1 MREGTLVA
9 GRFEVHRLAGAGGM
23 GVVYRATDQLTGR
36 PVALKV
42 APPELAA
49 RFRRE
54 SRLLEAMQHP
64 LIVQHIAHGANDD
77 GALWLAME
85 WLEGVTL
92 DARLAQGALPVADA
106 LLVAHQIAEA
116 LAAVHALGIAHR
128 DLKPSNVLLRD
139 GRVDG
144 VVLLDFGIAR
154 AASPSRST
162 TFVTEA
168 SSLVGSLGYVAP
180 EQARGDADVDA
191 RADVFALGVLLFECV
206 AGQRPFAADDP
217 LAEMCRILLEEPPRL
232 SDRRPEVPPSVDELV
247 ARLLAKDPAGRP
259 ADGRAA
265 SAAVAEARALLARS
279 PGEGPGGGPASV
291 TDDERR
297 LLSVVLVGAA
307 APAAGGPPPDDRGAR
322 GTRGNGSHGG
332 ARGNGSGGGD
342 GGARGSGSGGGDRA
356 GASVEQEPESAR
368 DAADEVVA
376 GLASAFGGERV
387 RLPGGTRMVVLSS
400 QTEEALSGRS
410 GAGTMYAF
418 DLAAR
423 AAQCALALKAALP
436 ARPVALATGR
446 AQLRGR
452 LPAGDVIDRAVAR
465 LREAQGAVRVDEVT
479 AGLIAPR
486 FEVEGGGRSFALKGE
501 RDTAE
506 PDRTL
511 LGRVTAFV
519 GRDREIAML
528 RGLFEQ
534 SAEEPVARAALV
546 LGEAGIGKSRLR
558 SELVRAV
565 RAADARASVYVAR
578 GDPVAA
584 GAPFGMV
591 GELVLAA
598 AGCAPGEPIEARR
611 RKIREHVAR
620 SVPEAD
626 ARRVAG
632 FLGEIAGTPFD
643 DDPGPELHAAREDTF
658 LMAEQVRRA
667 ALDWLAARCEAGP
680 VVVVFEDMHWSDH
693 GSVSVLDEALQV
705 LSDRPLLVLG
715 FARHGAMETFPGL
728 WAQRGVQHIKLGALS
743 PRAAERLVRSALGEE
758 LDAAEVARLVEH
770 ADGHPFF
777 LEELVRVRAE
787 GRGDLPPTV
796 VALMHTRIEAL
807 PAEARR
813 TLRAASVFGGS
824 FWPAGVRQ
832 LLGGGTS
839 AESLDRWLKSLLTE
853 ELVVRRGGSRYPGHD
868 ELTFRHALVRDAA
881 YGMLTDG
888 DRAAGH
894 RAAARWL
901 RSVGETDERVLAE
914 HAERGASPREHG

>member
-23 GVVYRATDQLTGR
+23 GAVYRATDQLTGR

-54 SRLLEAMQHP
+54 SRLLEAVQHP

-85 WLEGVTL
+85 WLDGATL

-139 GRVDG
+139 GRIDG

-154 AASPSRST
+154 AASATAARST

-180 EQARGDADVDA
+180 EQARGDVDVDA

-247 ARLLAKDPAGRP
+247 ARLLAKDPAARP

-265 SAAVAEARALLARS
+265 AAALAEARALLARS
-279 PGEGPGGGPASV
+279 PGEGPGGAPASV

-307 APAAGGPPPDDRGAR
+307 APLVGAGPSP
-322 GTRGNGSHGG
+322 GTH
-332 ARGNGSGGGD
+332 GGGD
-342 GGARGSGSGGGDRA
+342 GRA
-356 GASVEQEPESAR
+356 GAAEEREPESAR
-368 DAADEVVA
+368 DADDEVVV

-387 RLPGGTRMVVLSS
+387 RLAGGTRMVVLSS

-410 GAGTMYAF
+410 GAGTTVAF

-465 LREAQGAVRVDEVT
+465 LREAQGEVRVDEVT
-479 AGLIAPR
+479 AGLVAPR

-501 RDTAE
+501 RDPAAPE
-506 PDRTL
+506 RTL
-511 LGRVTAFV
+511 LGRATAFV

-565 RAADARASVYVAR
+565 RASDARASVYVAR

-584 GAPFGMV
+584 GAPFGML

-598 AGCAPGEPIEARR
+598 AGCAPGDPIEARR

-620 SVPEAD
+620 AVPEAD

-632 FLGEIAGTPFD
+632 FLGEVAGTPFD
-643 DDPGPELHAAREDTF
+643 DDPGSELHAAREDTF

-667 ALDWLAARCEAGP
+667 ALDWLAAWCEEGP
-680 VVVVFEDMHWSDH
+680 VVVVLEDMHWSDH
-693 GSVSVLDEALQV
+693 GSVAVLDEALQV
-705 LSDRPLLVLG
+705 LADRPLLALG

-758 LDAAEVARLVEH
+758 LDAAEVARLVEL

-787 GRGDLPPTV
+787 GRGDIPPTL

-839 AESLDRWLKSLLTE
+839 AESLDRWLKSLLAE

-914 HAERGASPREHG
+914 HAERGASAREHG